1 MQAPGAY
8 HVPEYRRGDVS
19 SSPGHKDKTTV
30 KTTAD
35 ELQQRYR

>member
-1 MQAPGAY
+1 MLAPGAY
-8 HVPEYRRGDVS
+8 QVSEYRRGDVL
-19 SSPGHKDKTTV
+19 SSPGHEDKTTV